1 MNSFESLQCTCSCK
15 TLINFS
21 WFLKLELKVESQNG
35 KNTIKTWRFKWN
47 LLLTTFSSK
56 VFSLSNVSNV
66 PSVFFNFYLF
76 NFISNSSEI
85 WYQSILECYKI
96 TKRRTISLY
105 PVEFPYIQWNSLVF
119 FLFKVF
125 HSEIEMEFWI
135 WSWN

>member
-1 MNSFESLQCTCSCK
+1 MSSKNQWIDLNLVQCTCSCK

-85 WYQSILECYKI
+85 WYLIFDIWYQSILECYKI
-96 TKRRTISLY
+96 TKKPTIFLY
-105 PVEFPYIQWNSLVF
+105 PVEFPYIQWNSCF
-119 FLFKVF
+119 FF
-125 HSEIEMEFWI
+125 I
-135 WSWN
+135 